1 VNPFPAIPYLKRREE
16 VMTATPLDVVG
27 SIRYLTLLL
36 ADQPRRIDTVINYF
50 GGTSSDSDPRPTR
63 WQMRARR
70 DGRPAPENASTAR
83 SA

>member
-1 VNPFPAIPYLKRREE
+1 
-16 VMTATPLDVVG
+16 MTATPLDVVG

-63 WQMRARR
+63 WEMRARR
-70 DGRPAPENASTAR
+70 DGRPVTENASTAR